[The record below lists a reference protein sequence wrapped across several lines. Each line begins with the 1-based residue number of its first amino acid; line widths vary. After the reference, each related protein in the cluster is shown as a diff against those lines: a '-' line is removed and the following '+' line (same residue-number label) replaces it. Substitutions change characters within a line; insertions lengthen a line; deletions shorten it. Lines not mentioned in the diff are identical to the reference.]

1 MDVEGVSALVPVFED
16 FCLVGSHILPGEL
29 FDEIS
34 EARLDVG
41 EAEVLLSFI
50 HPSQTLI
57 SVVKVSLFEHVIFNY
72 CGLI

>member
-1 MDVEGVSALVPVFED
+1 MDVEGVSALVSVFED
-16 FCLVGSHILPGEL
+16 FSLVDSHVLSGEL

-34 EARLDVG
+34 EARLHVG